1 MNVHLVTNIAIGRF
15 QVRLQKT
22 KLLHI
27 ASRTLVTLPYDNAAT
42 SAETL
47 DKLKKK
53 TKQSLNVNGIYKI
66 TSFACQEKKL
76 L

>member
-53 TKQSLNVNGIYKI
+53 RNKV
-66 TSFACQEKKL
+66 
-76 L
+76 

>member
-1 MNVHLVTNIAIGRF
+1 M
-15 QVRLQKT
+15 RLQKT

-27 ASRTLVTLPYDNAAT
+27 ASRALVTLPYDNAAT

-53 TKQSLNVNGIYKI
+53 NETKFKR
-66 TSFACQEKKL
+66 
-76 L
+76 

>member
-47 DKLKKK
+47 DKLILKKNE
-53 TKQSLNVNGIYKI
+53 TKFKR
-66 TSFACQEKKL
+66 
-76 L
+76 